1 MILDDELE
9 EFRQWRL
16 FKSKQ
21 PALDL
26 AFENLERIM
35 RNPFYRGYDSAFR
48 VMGQC
53 LKELKLEMET
63 KNVIR

>member
-1 MILDDELE
+1 MLNDDELE

-35 RNPFYRGYDSAFR
+35 NNPFYRGYDSAFR
-48 VMGQC
+48 VMGKALIELRNEVQ
-53 LKELKLEMET
+53 LKK
-63 KNVIR
+63 

>member
-9 EFRQWRL
+9 EFRQWKL

-21 PALDL
+21 PKLDL
-26 AFENLERIM
+26 AFENLDRIM

-48 VMGQC
+48 VMAEC
-53 LKELKLEMET
+53 IVELKNELEL
-63 KNVIR
+63 KR

>member
-1 MILDDELE
+1 MSIDNELE

-21 PALDL
+21 PKLDL

-35 RNPFYRGYDSAFR
+35 KNPFYRGYDSAFR
-48 VMGQC
+48 VISEC
-53 LKELKLEMET
+53 LVELKHELEL
-63 KNVIR
+63 KK